1 MKKKQDSVNNTEMG
15 RRGFLKRTVLASA
28 AICIAPILEKVTAAE
43 KSITGKSPVSAT
55 VFPVSIAA
63 VRTQRTL
70 GSGKCLP
77 CPLWA
82 SVAWGLTII
91 VASRL
96 MRKPAPG

>member
-63 VRTQRTL
+63 VRTHWVAERL
-70 GSGKCLP
+70 CLP

>member
-55 VFPVSIAA
+55 VFPV
-63 VRTQRTL
+63 RL
-70 GSGKCLP
+70 CLP